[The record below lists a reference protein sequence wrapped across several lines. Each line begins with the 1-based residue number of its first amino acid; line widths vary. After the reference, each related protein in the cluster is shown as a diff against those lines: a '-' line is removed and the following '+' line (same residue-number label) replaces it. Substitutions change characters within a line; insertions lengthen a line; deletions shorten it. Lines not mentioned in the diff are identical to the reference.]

1 MNIVE
6 ARAVVL
12 KKAFDDA
19 DFRQELLNN
28 PRKAFEQTT
37 GMSIPETVKVVVTDQ
52 TDPFSFYL
60 NVNAKVNFDE
70 MELSDE
76 QLELVAGGS
85 LSDVLLSN
93 ATWF

>member
-1 MNIVE
+1 MNINE
-6 ARAVVL
+6 ARATVL

-28 PRKAFEQTT
+28 PRKAFEEAT
-37 GMSIPETVKVVVTDQ
+37 GMSIPETMKVIVTDQ

-76 QLELVAGGS
+76 QLELVAGGFEIQVS
-85 LSDVLLSN
+85 ISSI
-93 ATWF
+93 F